1 MVVGLC
7 FTILII
13 TDIKQGT
20 AANCSLDDPF
30 SSFFY
35 TKTLPEFKFG
45 EWFVFLLSF
54 VAIVYTLDV

>member
-20 AANCSLDDPF
+20 AANCSLDGPF
-30 SSFFY
+30 SFFFLH
-35 TKTLPEFKFG
+35 KTLPEFKFG
-45 EWFVFLLSF
+45 EWFVFLIPF
-54 VAIVYTLDV
+54 VAIVYILDV